1 MITLNDLKMY
11 SNYFFF
17 FLGIQEVDDEDIGL
31 LKEVI
36 APKKKIPTLL
46 KRLVE
51 RIPERI
57 DYIGT
62 SYGLTKD
69 LLKFWKSLQFVPVY
83 LSQRSNDLTAEH
95 SCIML
100 YVVEKEKALSGNG
113 SQWLSLYF
121 KDFRRRIIK
130 LLGSVFKEFP
140 THVGLSLL
148 DNKHLKPENPGK
160 FTLMFT
166 NLYKTNNFVFNFQIY
181 QEQFWTIISF
191 LMTYKD

>member
-1 MITLNDLKMY
+1 MEEE
-11 SNYFFF
+11 
-17 FLGIQEVDDEDIGL
+17 QIGL

-57 DYIGT
+57 DYLGT

-69 LLKFWKSLQFVPVY
+69 LLKFWKSLGFVPVY
-83 LSQRSNDLTAEH
+83 LSQKSNDLTGEH

-100 YVVEKEKALSGNG
+100 NVLEKDKALGSKG
-113 SQWLSLYF
+113 SQWLSLYY

-130 LLGSVFKEFP
+130 LSGNVFKDFP
-140 THVGLSLL
+140 THIGLSLL
-148 DNKHLKPENPGK
+148 DNKQVKVENPGK
-160 FTLMFT
+160 NILFLFCIYI
-166 NLYKTNNFVFNFQIY
+166 LYNFV
-181 QEQFWTIISF
+181 
-191 LMTYKD
+191 